1 MKKNVMMRVAS
12 IMLVLV
18 LMSSSVISG
27 TFAKYV
33 TQGSSTDSARVAKW
47 GVGVVVNGETFANA
61 YVRDD
66 NTLDAVA
73 QSRVGT
79 NSVVSGDSVDVV
91 APGTKGDLAGVTLAG
106 IPEVATKVTY
116 VGQFDIENWVD
127 QNGKFYCPLVI
138 TIKYTDESGNP
149 KTTALNGLW
158 YDSAEQFEAD
168 VNNYINA
175 YSKYYAAGTNLAEQG
190 AENLDITWE
199 WPFSTSADNDV
210 RDTHLGDQAA
220 VNNAA
225 TVQLTLTCT
234 VTQVD

>member
-33 TQGSSTDSARVAKW
+33 TSGTGTDSARVAKW
-47 GVGVVVNGETFANA
+47 GVGVVVNGETFATA

-66 NTLDAVA
+66 DTMDAVA
-73 QSRVGT
+73 KSRIGT
-79 NSVVSGDSVDVV
+79 NSVVSGNSVDVV

-106 IPEVATKVTY
+106 IPEVATHVTY

-127 QNGKFYCPLVI
+127 QNGAFYCPLII
-138 TIKYTDESGNP
+138 TIKTVGEDGNP
-149 KTTALNGLW
+149 AEVVLNGQR
-158 YDSAEQFEAD
+158 YDSAVQFEAD

-190 AENLDITWE
+190 AENLDITWQ

-210 RDTHLGDQAA
+210 RDTFLGDQAA
-220 VNNAA
+220 KDNAA